1 MPAISVLMKPS
12 SSMCNMS
19 CNYCFYCDEAQKRTQ
34 ESFGY
39 MSEQTLKNII
49 RKTMLRAEGMISYTY
64 QGGEPT
70 LRGVGF
76 FKKAIEFQNQY
87 NRNHVQVQNALQTNG
102 YAITEEWCQ
111 FFKDNHFLIG
121 LSVDGT
127 EEIHNSMRHTHS
139 GSGTFAR
146 VNQTAMLMDA
156 PPLESQ
162 PCPPGASDEQRL
174 AMGWN
179 AISRLAASRVE
190 AFAAS
195 VGL

>member
-146 VNQTAMLMDA
+146 VNQTAMLMD
-156 PPLESQ
+156 EY
-162 PCPPGASDEQRL
+162 
-174 AMGWN
+174 GWII
-179 AISRLAASRVE
+179 IS
-190 AFAAS
+190 
-195 VGL
+195 

>member
-127 EEIHNSMRHTHS
+127 EEIHNSTRPSHPDYS
-139 GSGTFAR
+139 SI
-146 VNQTAMLMDA
+146 
-156 PPLESQ
+156 PL
-162 PCPPGASDEQRL
+162 PKRFHLRL
-174 AMGWN
+174 AG
-179 AISRLAASRVE
+179 APSAQRRPYSDCQSPIFDSYRDPSPRSCTLA
-190 AFAAS
+190 
-195 VGL
+195 LD

>member
-1 MPAISVLMKPS
+1 
-12 SSMCNMS
+12 
-19 CNYCFYCDEAQKRTQ
+19 
-34 ESFGY
+34 
-39 MSEQTLKNII
+39 
-49 RKTMLRAEGMISYTY
+49 MLRAEGMISYIY

-146 VNQTAMLMDA
+146 VNQTAMLMDEYGVDYNILTVVTPKSRRIFGKYMA
-156 PPLESQ
+156 LIKGEDGIINNILPVWIPLERNMGK
-162 PCPPGASDEQRL
+162 PRIPFHQRY
-174 AMGWN
+174 MD
-179 AISRLAASRVE
+179 S
-190 AFAAS
+190 F
-195 VGL
+195 

>member
-19 CNYCFYCDEAQKRTQ
+19 CDYCFYCDEAQKRT
-34 ESFGY
+34 
-39 MSEQTLKNII
+39 
-49 RKTMLRAEGMISYTY
+49 

-76 FKKAIEFQNQY
+76 FKKVIEFQNQY
-87 NRNHVQVQNALQTNG
+87 NRNHVRVQNAFQTNG

-111 FFKDNHFLIG
+111 FFKENHFLIG

-146 VNQTAMLMDA
+146 VNQTAMLLSRQKSRRIFGKYMALIKGGDGIINNIL
-156 PPLESQ
+156 PVWIPLEKN
-162 PCPPGASDEQRL
+162 
-174 AMGWN
+174 MGKTR
-179 AISRLAASRVE
+179 IP
-190 AFAAS
+190 FHQKYMD
-195 VGL
+195 GF